1 MALNPALQQQ
11 LQLDFPF
18 LHPARRMLLVT
29 GHRRESFGE
38 GFERICQALA
48 TIARLYPDVDIVYP
62 VHLNPNVQKPVRALL
77 NGIANIYLIPPV
89 DYLPFI
95 YLMQSSYLI
104 LTDSGGV
111 QEEAPSLGKPILVM
125 REITERPEAVDAG
138 TVRLVGT
145 HVEKIVSNTQAL
157 LNDEI
162 LYKRMS
168 QAQNPYGDGNAA
180 ARIVGIISQL
190 ASRSVA
196 SLSYTDM
203 LANIEMLQNKMM
215 VD

>member
-1 MALNPALQQQ
+1 M
-11 LQLDFPF
+11 
-18 LHPARRMLLVT
+18 
-29 GHRRESFGE
+29 
-38 GFERICQALA
+38 
-48 TIARLYPDVDIVYP
+48 
-62 VHLNPNVQKPVRALL
+62 
-77 NGIANIYLIPPV
+77 
-89 DYLPFI
+89 
-95 YLMQSSYLI
+95 
-104 LTDSGGV
+104 
-111 QEEAPSLGKPILVM
+111 
-125 REITERPEAVDAG
+125 DAG